1 MNELGLTKRLRQ
13 PTNGA
18 MKWMMAMGLGALGL
32 GLCGCVNVTA
42 PDKPIVINLNINV
55 TQEVVVRLDKD
66 AKDLIKSNPGI
77 F

>member
-1 MNELGLTKRLRQ
+1 MNGLGLTKRLRQ

-32 GLCGCVNVTA
+32 GLSGCVNVTA

>member
-13 PTNGA
+13 PTYGA

-32 GLCGCVNVTA
+32 GLSGCVNVTA

-66 AKDLIKSNPGI
+66 AKDLIKSKPGI

>member
-1 MNELGLTKRLRQ
+1 MNELGLTNRPRQ

-18 MKWMMAMGLGALGL
+18 MKWMMMIGLGALGL
-32 GLCGCVNVTA
+32 VMSGCVNVTA